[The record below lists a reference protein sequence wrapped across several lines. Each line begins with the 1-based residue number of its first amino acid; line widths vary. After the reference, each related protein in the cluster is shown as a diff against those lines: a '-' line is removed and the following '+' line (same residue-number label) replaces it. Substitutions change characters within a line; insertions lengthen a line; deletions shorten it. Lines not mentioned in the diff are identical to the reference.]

1 MYYETIKSGDQ
12 RFKSIARDW
21 SPWLQEIGHL
31 YNRYIDEQYPS
42 PFSLHE
48 QATVGLLVSAAARA
62 GYLNYNEYE
71 LSKKGPDDKR
81 RRVPGRAD
89 FWMECNGRAYSFE
102 VKRAYFDTSLAKLER
117 MMRAAIADARRIC
130 DDECDRAVG
139 LLVAY
144 MNGDTDPETY
154 ETYVATTDVHRAYR
168 FGPRGNGG
176 CYLLFT
182 LVNT

>member
-31 YNRYIDEQYPS
+31 YNRYIAEQYPS

-71 LSKKGPDDKR
+71 LSNKGPDDKR

-102 VKRAYFDTSLAKLER
+102 VKRAYLDTSSAKLKR
-117 MMRAAIADARRIC
+117 MMQAAIADARCIC

-154 ETYVATTDVHRAYR
+154 ETCIATTDVHRAYR

-182 LVNT
+182 LVNS